1 VPAVKGY
8 AATVTDDEALT
19 MRLTV
24 IGGQHYAVPAD
35 TAKNKDRDM

>member
-1 VPAVKGY
+1 MICAFERLSHRLHRTVPPVEGY

-24 IGGQHYAVPAD
+24 IGG
-35 TAKNKDRDM
+35 